1 MNMAERESRHQALHD
16 SQWAID
22 AQERAKPWHQ
32 QLWPWMLIAP
42 PLVSVIGGIALVWVA
57 IATDD
62 GLVTPH
68 YYREGISINQRLTR
82 EQAANCAVKDRAC
95 MNALVEEKR

>member
-1 MNMAERESRHQALHD
+1 
-16 SQWAID
+16 
-22 AQERAKPWHQ
+22 
-32 QLWPWMLIAP
+32 MLIAP

-62 GLVTPH
+62 GLVTPD
-68 YYREGISINQRLTR
+68 YYRQGIAINQRLTR

-95 MNALVEEKR
+95 MNSLVEVKR

>member
-1 MNMAERESRHQALHD
+1 MTERGSRHQAMHD
-16 SQWAID
+16 TQLAID
-22 AQERAKPWHQ
+22 ALERAKPWHR

-62 GLVTPH
+62 GLVTPD

-95 MNALVEEKR
+95 MNTLVEEKR